1 MKHALVIALVVMT
14 ALVGCNSDEGGETA
28 APTVEVNLVN
38 THCPIM
44 GHEVTDDGGRTDYK
58 EGTVG
63 FCCPGCIDTFNALD
77 DAAKDKAL
85 ATKGA
90 GIEEAE
96 ADAGGEEAAEE
107 GGEEAAAA
115 AGEEAAEEG
124 GSEAEAAGEEAE

>member
-85 ATKGA
+85 ATKGV

-96 ADAGGEEAAEE
+96 AEEADADDAVSEADEDTAEEAVEEVGEEAAVESTDE
-107 GGEEAAAA
+107 
-115 AGEEAAEEG
+115 
-124 GSEAEAAGEEAE
+124 

>member
-96 ADAGGEEAAEE
+96 AE
-107 GGEEAAAA
+107 
-115 AGEEAAEEG
+115 
-124 GSEAEAAGEEAE
+124 

>member
-63 FCCPGCIDTFNALD
+63 FCCLGCIDTFDALD
-77 DAAKDKAL
+77 AAAKDKAL

-96 ADAGGEEAAEE
+96 AEEVIADDAVSEAVDAPAEEAVEEVSEEAAVDSSDE
-107 GGEEAAAA
+107 
-115 AGEEAAEEG
+115 
-124 GSEAEAAGEEAE
+124 